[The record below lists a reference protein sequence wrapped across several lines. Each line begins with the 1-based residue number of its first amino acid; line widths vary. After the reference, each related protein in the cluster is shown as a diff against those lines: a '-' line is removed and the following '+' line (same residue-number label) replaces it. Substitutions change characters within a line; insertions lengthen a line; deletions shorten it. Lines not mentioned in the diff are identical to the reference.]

1 MTLKYMQGFETL
13 RQDSDL
19 RAQGFVT
26 TLGGSVSGF
35 VPSTTGINGYG
46 LVQLSAAGS
55 PQGNIPGQNASYPN
69 VGGYAPGITINQG
82 WTAGGFTLGF
92 SARSNSGTQITVAP
106 NPGQLVFDGSTYW
119 AIVYNGTSYL
129 VAKSTNLNTWTI
141 LINQPASI
149 GSLSTVSFMGSNTI
163 MVTMN
168 QAFAASGI
176 TYTVYYS
183 SNGGLGWASQTLG
196 TASNSSTGATL
207 CGIGCATGNSTYPHC
222 IIVEC
227 TQPAPFVGNTQGIYI
242 GTLGGT
248 FTMVTRTIASW
259 SQAPIRPRIINGY
272 LVVSQGGYI
281 GSAHAS
287 SSSLNTAGAWT
298 QATTQIPGLTDMA
311 LMPSANLWA
320 FSSSTAAS
328 AISTTPNSGSS
339 SSPVP
344 PSSGALTLTNRYTTN
359 AMYGIQTNS
368 SGVTT
373 AFGAANSIQQS
384 SNGSTWTALTS
395 PSGSLS
401 VTYSNAYYDGS
412 QYILTTGTVG
422 GFVATTPDCS
432 TNYKLTYASDKTP
445 SGTASA
451 AFDGFTVWPTTSAPV
466 NNTAWPQSNNF
477 VVPMLSISAVS
488 SGIITYYL
496 NTITYAS
503 GATTNIYTGTISA
516 TPFSTHYYEMKFVAD
531 AANGNKFFIKLYID
545 NQLITTTATSY
556 LMAINATDTSTVMVI
571 SPIPRGQQVSQVDDM
586 YLTLDNGSGLTG
598 PLGPINIIARHATT
612 DVQDQWSKT
621 GTASSNSASITE
633 SAYSSSSP
641 NYISV
646 STDGSK
652 DIYSSSTS
660 LPNGYQ
666 ILANEVEGYFKAS
679 AGTPTV
685 SVGILSNATETD
697 SAQVTVSS
705 TTTPSFVSVI
715 AEKDPNGN
723 VAWTN
728 TSVVASKI
736 TVNKIS

>member
-1 MTLKYMQGFETL
+1 MTLKYMQGYETS

-19 RAQGFVT
+19 RLQGYVT
-26 TLGGSVSGF
+26 TLGGAVGGF
-35 VPSTTGINGYG
+35 VPSTTGTNGYG

-55 PQGNIPGQNASYPN
+55 PQGNIPGQNATYPN

-82 WTAGGFTLGF
+82 WNAGGFTLGF
-92 SARSNSGTQITVAP
+92 SARSNSGTQITIAP
-106 NPGQLVFDGSTYW
+106 TNQLQLVFDGTYYW

-129 VAKSTNLNTWTI
+129 LAKSTNLNTWTI
-141 LINQPASI
+141 VSNQPAA
-149 GSLSTVSFMGSNTI
+149 LSASAVVSFMGGGVI
-163 MVTMN
+163 MVSPCSG
-168 QAFAASGI
+168 ASPI
-176 TYTVYYS
+176 AYFS
-183 SNGGLGWASQTLG
+183 SNGGLGWSSQTIG
-196 TASNSSTGATL
+196 SGAT
-207 CGIGCATGNSTYPHC
+207 GPFWIKGCATGNATYPHC
-222 IIVEC
+222 IVVDNNGAS
-227 TQPAPFVGNTQGIYI
+227 TGVGIFI

-248 FTMVTRTIASW
+248 MTEVVTMPSSGSLANFC
-259 SQAPIRPRIINGY
+259 QPRPRIVNGY
-272 LVVSQGGYI
+272 LIAIAAGYVCAATATSSTLNTSAAWTGGSSGY
-281 GSAHAS
+281 GFSGLTDFAYNASSNLWVFTSAS
-287 SSSLNTAGAWT
+287 SSSPYILTVPNT
-298 QATTQIPGLTDMA
+298 
-311 LMPSANLWA
+311 
-320 FSSSTAAS
+320 
-328 AISTTPNSGSS
+328 GSS
-339 SSPVP
+339 GTPIP
-344 PSSGALTLTNRYTTN
+344 PTGSVTITSRYTTTTMN
-359 AMYGIQTNS
+359 AIQVNS
-368 SGVTT
+368 SAVMT
-373 AFGAANSIQQS
+373 AFGASGTILQSTNGTSWTSITNIGS
-384 SNGSTWTALTS
+384 SLACNYTN
-395 PSGSLS
+395 
-401 VTYSNAYYDGS
+401 VIYDGTN
-412 QYILTTGTVG
+412 YVLTTGTVG

-432 TNYKLTYASDKTP
+432 TNYQLVYVSDKTP

-451 AFDGFTVWPTTSAPV
+451 AFDGFTIWPVSSAPV
-466 NNTAWPQSNNF
+466 NNTAWPQTNSF
-477 VVPMLSISAVS
+477 VVPVLSISAVS
-488 SGIITYYL
+488 SGVITYYL
-496 NTITYAS
+496 NYVTYAS
-503 GATTNIYTGTISA
+503 GANTNIYTGTVSA
-516 TPFSTHYYEMKFVAD
+516 TQSSTHYYEMKFVAD
-531 AANGNKFFIKLYID
+531 TSNGNKFFIKLYVD
-545 NQLITTTATSY
+545 GQLVTTSSSSY
-556 LMAINATDTSTVMVI
+556 LMANTSTDSTTVMVI

-621 GTASSNSASITE
+621 GTASSNSASVTE